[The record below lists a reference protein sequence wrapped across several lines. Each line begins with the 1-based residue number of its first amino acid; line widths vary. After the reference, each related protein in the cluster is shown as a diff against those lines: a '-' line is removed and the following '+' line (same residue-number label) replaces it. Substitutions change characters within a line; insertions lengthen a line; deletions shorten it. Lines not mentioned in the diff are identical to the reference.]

1 MRNTPLFV
9 MFNVFAMQIGVLTLF
24 HLVGFCHVAKPIEVC
39 TSNKA
44 KITPPRIDFS
54 LNSKAKQTVIA
65 LGVLL
70 LLLLG
75 IAPLR
80 MLINKHLVTQ
90 CCVLG
95 D

>member
-44 KITPPRIDFS
+44 KITPPE
-54 LNSKAKQTVIA
+54 
-65 LGVLL
+65 
-70 LLLLG
+70 
-75 IAPLR
+75 
-80 MLINKHLVTQ
+80 LILA
-90 CCVLG
+90 
-95 D
+95 